1 MNASESD
8 TGRTGLLQS
17 GLEMRSRL
25 VLEEG
30 LSRIDARTRSRLN
43 QARQA
48 AAAAVAGRSW
58 LARLQGALTPQVLMP
73 AGGAAVAVL
82 VAVFMLSGGGHQ
94 LTAAAA
100 DNPANALEVLD
111 LVTDDDAMNLMED
124 DDSSFYEWAAAQADG
139 TGQSVGAG
147 QGMGQGQGAGQGGG
161 QSSGGTST

>member
-8 TGRTGLLQS
+8 SGRTGLLQS
-17 GLEMRSRL
+17 GLEIRSRL

-48 AAAAVAGRSW
+48 AVAAVAGHSW
-58 LARLQGALTPQVLMP
+58 LARLQGALTRQVLMP
-73 AGGAAVAVL
+73 VGGAAVVVL

-94 LTAAAA
+94 LTASVV

-111 LVTDDDAMNLMED
+111 LVTDDDAMNLMKD
-124 DDSSFYEWAAAQADG
+124 DDSSFYEWAAAQADAGQSGG
-139 TGQSVGAG
+139 TGVDQS
-147 QGMGQGQGAGQGGG
+147 GG
-161 QSSGGTST
+161 QSSGGATT